1 MREHPFR
8 RQVIEEMHLRRWP
21 PLTAPGSMIQVMRIV
36 ATEERE
42 EERAQLR
49 AALGVTS
56 ETINPDARHISGE
69 LAPGLT
75 FTYERHTEGS
85 SVAIFISPNVADADR
100 AAARSWVENLPGLVV
115 RATEISLVADKDAAE
130 ELIPEIGLRRIDTVS
145 CRTDDGVCFWSDY
158 LLHENGFGRLI
169 VAACGA
175 DPATLSRRVR
185 QVQELGN
192 YRNLAL
198 LGLPAVREQ
207 WPELDEIERKLRAF
221 AQSVS
226 DPNTRDDALLEDV
239 SNLSLE
245 LATLNNAI
253 GYRLDATKAYATLVS
268 ERLEDL
274 GASPVPDFQ
283 SLTDFIRR
291 RFLPA
296 ERTCAAH
303 YARLQHLTNRAADVT
318 ALLRARIETR
328 IENQNALLLKSME
341 RRATMQLRL
350 QQLVEG
356 LSIVAISYYAIG
368 LLAYML
374 KGAAHVMPIDDLEL
388 VIGLAVPVVMLVIW
402 QAMRIAK
409 RRVIGDL
416 DI

>member
-21 PLTAPGSMIQVMRIV
+21 PLTAPGFMIQVMRIV
-36 ATEERE
+36 SAEERE
-42 EERAQLR
+42 GERAQIQ
-49 AALGVTS
+49 AALDDAAD
-56 ETINPDARHISGE
+56 TISPGARHLMGKF
-69 LAPGLT
+69 APGVS

-85 SVAIFISPNVADADR
+85 SMAIFISPEVADEDR
-100 AAARSWVENLPGLVV
+100 DAARSWVESLPGLVV
-115 RATEISLVADKDAAE
+115 RATEISIVANEAAAQE
-130 ELIPEIGLRRIDTVS
+130 VIPQLGLRRIDTAS
-145 CRTDDGVCFWSDY
+145 CRTDDGICFWSDY

-175 DPATLSRRVR
+175 DPVTLSRRVK

-192 YRNLAL
+192 YRNMAL

-207 WPELDEIERKLRAF
+207 WPELDEIERKLSAF

-253 GYRLDATKAYATLVS
+253 GYRLDATKAYATLVT

-274 GASPVPDFQ
+274 GTSPVPNFQ
-283 SLTDFIRR
+283 SLTDFVRR

-303 YARLQHLTNRAADVT
+303 YARLQRLTNRAADVT
-318 ALLRARIETR
+318 ALLRARVETR
-328 IENQNALLLKSME
+328 IKNQNALLLESME

-368 LLAYML
+368 LLAYVF
-374 KGAAHVMPIDDLEL
+374 KGMAHVVPFGDLEL
-388 VIGLAVPVVMLVIW
+388 VMGLSVPPVMLVIW
-402 QAMRIAK
+402 RVMRIAK
-409 RRVIGDL
+409 RRVIGEIDK
-416 DI
+416 